1 MLADNGIGIDG
12 NLGDI
17 LEAAFAAHLAH
28 QDPALPDVSYADDSA
43 FVMSCI
49 ASSLADVTGLACC
62 IIKSVFTKY
71 GLPMNFG
78 KGKSEVVL
86 GIHGENARSTWR
98 EVMIDRG
105 GRIQHAAFETQVD
118 ILVSASY
125 KHLGSM
131 MAANGSMAVEITARI
146 AATWAVVRSLRA
158 QFYKAADV
166 SGTVK
171 TKTVHPLLW
180 SRLC

>member
-1 MLADNGIGIDG
+1 
-12 NLGDI
+12 
-17 LEAAFAAHLAH
+17 
-28 QDPALPDVSYADDSA
+28 
-43 FVMSCI
+43 
-49 ASSLADVTGLACC
+49 
-62 IIKSVFTKY
+62 
-71 GLPMNFG
+71 MNFG
-78 KGKSEVVL
+78 KGNSEVVL

-105 GRIQHAAFETQVD
+105 GRIQHADFETQVD